1 MTLILIQIERTTNMP
16 QVKRKWPMM
25 QGEHLEQVVPLQHV
39 TEGYTDER
47 SEKKFLVCQR

>member
-1 MTLILIQIERTTNMP
+1 MR
-16 QVKRKWPMM
+16 

-47 SEKKFLVCQR
+47 SEKKFLVCQIRVYEKVGVALF